1 MEGGA
6 GEWDEPSPDE
16 AAASGEGARI
26 GGGVASIDVIYAE
39 TGVCFSVVLQFISF
53 LVLSYILGEN
63 ICVGRNLWC
72 IDAA

>member
-39 TGVCFSVVLQFISF
+39 TGVCFSVVLSVHQFSRVIVHIRRKY
-53 LVLSYILGEN
+53 L
-63 ICVGRNLWC
+63 CWP
-72 IDAA
+72 